1 MLVHA
6 PTVSNFRTIVIS
18 LVPVRERAVSCAM
31 AQDRGAGV
39 AVDHV
44 IRSWNRLE
52 PEPTNLGGDRRK
64 SIMMC

>member
-31 AQDRGAGV
+31 AQDRGAAV
-39 AVDHV
+39 AVDHL
-44 IRSWNRLE
+44 IRSLRTI
-52 PEPTNLGGDRRK
+52 PFDGYRSRDGDAP
-64 SIMMC
+64 